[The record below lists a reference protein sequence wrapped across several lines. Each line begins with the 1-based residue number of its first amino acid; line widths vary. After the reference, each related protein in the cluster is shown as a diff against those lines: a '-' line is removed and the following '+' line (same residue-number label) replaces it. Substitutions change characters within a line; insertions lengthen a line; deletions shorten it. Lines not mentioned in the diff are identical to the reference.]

1 MSPGDETEV
10 PPGNA
15 KPDPLDVA
23 LALERVNAV
32 TTLALRSV
40 RTSWAGLRTFAPDR
54 MPVVGPHPDEP
65 ALFSFVG
72 QGGYGVQMAPALAQ
86 AGAELFRTGTLGD
99 AALAACLSPGR
110 LRSPGPPGS
119 PPS

>member
-1 MSPGDETEV
+1 
-10 PPGNA
+10 
-15 KPDPLDVA
+15 
-23 LALERVNAV
+23 
-32 TTLALRSV
+32 
-40 RTSWAGLRTFAPDR
+40 
-54 MPVVGPHPDEP
+54 VVGPHPDEP

-99 AALAACLSPGR
+99 AALAASIAPGR
-110 LRSPGPPGS
+110 LRSPGPPTS